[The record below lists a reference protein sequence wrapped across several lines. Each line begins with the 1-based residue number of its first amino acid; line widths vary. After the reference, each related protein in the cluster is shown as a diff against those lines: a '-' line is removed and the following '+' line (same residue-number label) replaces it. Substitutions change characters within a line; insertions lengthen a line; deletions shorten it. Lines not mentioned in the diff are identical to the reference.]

1 MPLQCMLL
9 RENITV
15 FDFLLHSVYY
25 YVFLS
30 FFPYDEKFLQHK
42 FLQIFTFQIALQTV
56 ALFLMY

>member
-25 YVFLS
+25 YVFHLS
-30 FFPYDEKFLQHK
+30 YDEKFLQHK